1 MSVIAP
7 ASPGQHLGARPS
19 RTARPSLEASV
30 RCLRSGDYISH
41 TTTINKIMQDEPA
54 RAPNSP
60 PTPHTRHPAPSPPTH
75 PPPPP
80 PPSPAAPHSCQFT
93 GVTGA
98 PVLALEVVVVLLAQA
113 EEARTKADVAL
124 DNLLEA
130 LGRQVASE
138 LPFLTLFQKSVNIHR
153 ADVRMCK

>member
-1 MSVIAP
+1 M
-7 ASPGQHLGARPS
+7 
-19 RTARPSLEASV
+19 
-30 RCLRSGDYISH
+30 
-41 TTTINKIMQDEPA
+41 N
-54 RAPNSP
+54 
-60 PTPHTRHPAPSPPTH
+60 
-75 PPPPP
+75 PPP

-138 LPFLTLFQKSVNIHR
+138 LPFLTLLQRSVNIHR